1 MFLFLE
7 MFFFLLK
14 MREQLSERL
23 EHLLESV
30 HKSGGGESEADA
42 GSASP
47 CAPQVVAEGVEAREG
62 SDGEG
67 QPPRRMARPIATV
80 DLSDA
85 REPECSVSAAAAAA
99 LAQNGHAEHCEQR
112 AAATLDE

>member
-1 MFLFLE
+1 MCL
-7 MFFFLLK
+7 FLLK

-23 EHLLESV
+23 EHLLASV
-30 HKSGGGESEADA
+30 HKTSGGESETEA

-47 CAPQVVAEGVEAREG
+47 CAAPPQVAAQGIEAREE

-67 QPPRRMARPIATV
+67 QPPRRMTRPIATV

-85 REPECSVSAAAAAA
+85 REPECSSGSAAAAAA
-99 LAQNGHAEHCEQR
+99 VALAHNGHAEQCEQR
-112 AAATLDE
+112 AAAALEE